1 MKKIISLFIVIAA
14 STMSYAQDAKDLAKK
29 QMELNEINMKLIN
42 AKPTKEAKK
51 QAKVLTRQGWEVP
64 AGQPSIER
72 QITKMQLY
80 QAELMTDGNGNPTTR
95 YITHSAQQ
103 TAGTYNAGYAAAR
116 ATAQAEVASTIKTS
130 IFSTLDMALGNNQG
144 DAVTAASVDVLKT
157 KTKMIVDEVLTG
169 SIPLLVAYRRLPNNN
184 FEVQFGLAYDKMELS
199 SRLKNKLLK
208 ELGDDSE
215 ALVDGMVNKAME

>member
-29 QMELNEINMKLIN
+29 QMELNEINMKLAN
-42 AKPTKEAKK
+42 LKPTKEAKK

-95 YITHSAQQ
+95 YITHSAQH

-130 IFSTLDMALGNNQG
+130 IISTLDMSLGNNQS
-144 DAVTAASVDVLKT
+144 DAATAASVDVLKT
-157 KTKMIVDEVLTG
+157 NTKMIVDEVLTG

-184 FEVQFGLAYDKMELS
+184 FEVQFGLAYDKMELR

-215 ALVDGMVNKAME
+215 ALVDGMVDKAME

>member
-29 QMELNEINMKLIN
+29 QMELNEINMKLAN
-42 AKPTKEAKK
+42 LKPTKEAKK

-130 IFSTLDMALGNNQG
+130 IISTLDMSLGNNQS
-144 DAVTAASVDVLKT
+144 DAATAASVDVLKT
-157 KTKMIVDEVLTG
+157 NTKMIVDEVLTG
-169 SIPLLVAYRRLPNNN
+169 SIPLLVAYRRLSNNN
-184 FEVQFGLAYDKMELS
+184 FEVQFGLAYDKMELR

-215 ALVDGMVNKAME
+215 ALVDGMVDKAME

>member
-29 QMELNEINMKLIN
+29 QMELNEINMKLAN
-42 AKPTKEAKK
+42 LKPTKEAKK
-51 QAKVLTRQGWEVP
+51 QAKVLTRQGWKVP

-130 IFSTLDMALGNNQG
+130 IISTLDMSLGNNQS
-144 DAVTAASVDVLKT
+144 DAATAASVDVLKT
-157 KTKMIVDEVLTG
+157 NTKMIVDEVLTG

-184 FEVQFGLAYDKMELS
+184 FEVQFGLAYDKMELR

-215 ALVDGMVNKAME
+215 ALVDGMVDKAME

>member
-29 QMELNEINMKLIN
+29 QMELNEINMKLAN
-42 AKPTKEAKK
+42 LKPTKEAKK

-95 YITHSAQQ
+95 YITHSAHQ

-130 IFSTLDMALGNNQG
+130 IISTLDMSLGNNQS
-144 DAVTAASVDVLKT
+144 DAATAASVDVLKT
-157 KTKMIVDEVLTG
+157 NTKMIVDEVLTG

-184 FEVQFGLAYDKMELS
+184 FEVQFGLAYDKMELR

-215 ALVDGMVNKAME
+215 ALVDGMVDKAME

>member
-29 QMELNEINMKLIN
+29 QMELNEINMKLAN
-42 AKPTKEAKK
+42 LKPTKEAKK

-80 QAELMTDGNGNPTTR
+80 QAELMTDENGNPTTR

-130 IFSTLDMALGNNQG
+130 IISTLDMSLGNNQS
-144 DAVTAASVDVLKT
+144 DAATAASVDVLKT
-157 KTKMIVDEVLTG
+157 NTKMIVDEVLTG

-184 FEVQFGLAYDKMELS
+184 FEVQFGLAYDKMELR

-215 ALVDGMVNKAME
+215 ALVDGMVDKAME

>member
-29 QMELNEINMKLIN
+29 QMELNEINMKLAN
-42 AKPTKEAKK
+42 LKPTKEAKK

-130 IFSTLDMALGNNQG
+130 IISTLDMSLGNNQS
-144 DAVTAASVDVLKT
+144 DAATAASVDVLKT
-157 KTKMIVDEVLTG
+157 NTKMIVDEVLTG

-184 FEVQFGLAYDKMELS
+184 FEVQFGLAYDKMELR

-215 ALVDGMVNKAME
+215 ALVDGMVDKAME